1 MERIRPYYLSFDDIE
16 KLSKHELGHGT
27 DGAVYRLGNGE
38 LIKIYHTRFKE
49 IKKQLVLDDSDMK
62 IYTPST
68 VKRNKF
74 IEPINYFKYED
85 NEDIRL
91 RSKDAIFEA
100 IKRQESITRS
110 NLPKNVVYLNGAFA
124 GCVLTETKG
133 IQIHKLGF
141 LPLKYKKAIVE
152 EILLSIQELMDN
164 YIYHVDL
171 SNSPYAKRLFVNN
184 DGVTESLGHSHILV
198 NPFTLKPNIIDLD
211 GKSTVYM
218 EHESEKHREQ
228 CLYNLCILM
237 IEFLLGIDTEEFKDE
252 YDMESY
258 LAAALKDA
266 GVKNE
271 FIDGLSSYSL
281 SLEESFDFV
290 KSLKR

>member
-16 KLSKHELGHGT
+16 KLSKRELGHGT

-38 LIKIYHTRFKE
+38 LIKIYHTRFKD
-49 IKKQLVLDDSDMK
+49 IKKQLVLDDSDVK

-68 VKRNKF
+68 VMRNKF
-74 IEPINYFKYED
+74 NEPINYFRYED

-100 IKRQESITRS
+100 IKRQDSITRS

-133 IQIHKLGF
+133 VQIHKLGF
-141 LPLKYKKAIVE
+141 LPMKYKKAIIE
-152 EILLSIQELMDN
+152 EILISIEELMAN

-218 EHESEKHREQ
+218 EHESEKYKEQ

-237 IEFLLGIDTEEFKDE
+237 IEFLFGIDTDE
-252 YDMESY
+252 YKEEDDFDKY
-258 LAAALKDA
+258 LAIALEQS
-266 GVKNE
+266 GVKDE
-271 FIDGLSSYSL
+271 FIDDLSKYSL
-281 SLEESFDFV
+281 SLEDSFRLI
-290 KSLKR
+290 KSLGK

>member
-1 MERIRPYYLSFDDIE
+1 MERIRPYYLTFEDIE
-16 KLSKHELGHGT
+16 RLSKKELGHGT

-38 LIKIYHTRFKE
+38 LIKIYHTKFTD

-68 VKRNKF
+68 FQMKKF
-74 IEPINYFKYED
+74 NEPINYFKYND

-91 RSKDAIFEA
+91 RSKEAIYEA

-110 NLPKNVVYLNGAFA
+110 NLPKNVVYINGAFA

-141 LPLKYKKAIVE
+141 LPMKYKKAIIE
-152 EILLSIQELMDN
+152 EILLSMEELMAN
-164 YIYHVDL
+164 YIYHIDL
-171 SNSPYAKRLFVNN
+171 SNSPYAKRLFKNN
-184 DGVTESLGHSHILV
+184 DGIMESLGHSHVLV

-218 EHESEKHREQ
+218 EHENKKYREQ
-228 CLYNLCILM
+228 AMYNLCILM
-237 IEFLLGIDTEEFKDE
+237 IEFLFGIDTDEYKDE
-252 YDMESY
+252 DDYYRY
-258 LAAALKDA
+258 LASSLEQC
-266 GVKNE
+266 GVKDE
-271 FIDGLSSYSL
+271 FIEGLSTYTL
-281 SLEESFDFV
+281 SLEDSFKLI
-290 KSLKR
+290 KSLGK